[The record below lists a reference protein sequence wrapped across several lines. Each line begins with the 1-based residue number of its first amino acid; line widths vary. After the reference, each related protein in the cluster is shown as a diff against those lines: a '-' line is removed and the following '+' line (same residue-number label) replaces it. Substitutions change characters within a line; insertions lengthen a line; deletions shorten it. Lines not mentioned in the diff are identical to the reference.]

1 MDVSKEL
8 QEYAEKHTTATIE
21 RAVPVEVDAGLLAA
35 FDTTPVDAEAYSASL
50 EPHLLALTLT
60 STHSLL
66 SSLFSLPTHSTPSG
80 PTALLPTPTTLLPR
94 EKPLPK
100 PKPLTKWERF
110 AKEKGISHKKREK
123 HEWDEERG
131 EWVARWGRD
140 GKNREKEDQWIHEV
154 KAGEDADQDPAM
166 TARKARK
173 DRIAKNERQ
182 HARNLADAASAAAA
196 SGPFKVDG
204 AGPSKSKSTSAG
216 GSSISQAAKAS
227 LRAVRKAELERSMLV
242 SKTSTASLG
251 KFDKVIE
258 GEPRAKGVKR
268 KFEANEDVQGEKDRQ
283 LQLLKGVERGE
294 GKKAKGKKGGEG
306 EEGGL
311 NVRKA
316 VRYEDRME
324 RARSGG
330 ARGGRGG
337 RGGARGRGRK

>member
-8 QEYAEKHTTATIE
+8 QEYAENHTTATIE

-35 FDTTPVDAEAYSASL
+35 FDTTPVEAEAYSTSL

-204 AGPSKSKSTSAG
+204 AGPSKSASKSTSTSASGG
-216 GSSISQAAKAS
+216 GSSISQAAKVS

-251 KFDKVIE
+251 KFDKAIE

-283 LQLLKGVERGE
+283 LQLLKGVERGR
-294 GKKAKGKKGGEG
+294 G
-306 EEGGL
+306 
-311 NVRKA
+311 R
-316 VRYEDRME
+316 RP
-324 RARSGG
+324 
-330 ARGGRGG
+330 RGGRE
-337 RGGARGRGRK
+337 ARARREG